1 MFLVTFAS
9 VVSSF
14 LAYYL
19 NFYVQSIFIDVD
31 DFANYS
37 LFITFIGLIS
47 IIPNTVSTSII
58 MTVNE
63 FKTSEKFEE
72 LYDLFIKLLVIF
84 FLIGSVFGLQIY
96 KFQSTLSLVFKTDVP
111 NFFTYSGFYLLI
123 LVLSYLTYQVYED
136 MNV

>member
-1 MFLVTFAS
+1 MIQRIRDIYLQNKILFSDMFLVTFAS

-14 LAYYL
+14 LSYYL

-58 MTVNE
+58 MAVSE
-63 FKTSEKFEE
+63 FKNSEKFME
-72 LYDLFIKLLVIF
+72 LYDLFLKLLGIF
-84 FLIGSVFGLQIY
+84 FLIGSIFGLIIF
-96 KFQSTLSLVFKTDVP
+96 KFQSSLSLVFKQIK
-111 NFFTYSGFYLLI
+111 FIF
-123 LVLSYLTYQVYED
+123 
-136 MNV
+136 

>member
-19 NFYVQSIFIDVD
+19 NFYVQSIFINVD

-63 FKTSEKFEE
+63 FKQIGQISQPIYNKFNLEMFSDE
-72 LYDLFIKLLVIF
+72 YFSS
-84 FLIGSVFGLQIY
+84 GSHY
-96 KFQSTLSLVFKTDVP
+96 H
-111 NFFTYSGFYLLI
+111 Y
-123 LVLSYLTYQVYED
+123 
-136 MNV
+136 